1 MNTAQADKF
10 FTSINNDT
18 VKRYTDYWH
27 GVRPITVDDFFRR
40 YLFAFTSVH
49 TTWTGNV
56 RGYNSLKDLG
66 WLNDKENLLSR
77 LVDAR
82 CGMFNNRTKTIWK
95 FKEQFYS
102 NTDHFCNVEGD
113 WISYRN
119 QLVKEISGLGI
130 AKVSFT
136 LEMCFPKQAMVSC
149 IDTWGIKLY
158 ELSTDSF
165 RDKKGI
171 AMYETAEKHWIEKSI
186 DVDASPM
193 VTRSIYWDKL
203 KNRRNPRYWSYV
215 LEN

>member
-1 MNTAQADKF
+1 MNTTQANTF
-10 FTSINNDT
+10 FDSIKSDT
-18 VKRYTDYWH
+18 IKRYTDYWH
-27 GVRPITVDDFFRR
+27 GVRPVTVDDFFRR

-56 RGYNSLKDLG
+56 RGYNALKNLG
-66 WLNDKENLLSR
+66 WLENKENLRER
-77 LVDAR
+77 LTNAR
-82 CGMFNNRTKTIWK
+82 CGMHNNRTETIWK
-95 FKEQFYS
+95 FKDQFYS
-102 NTDHFCNVEGD
+102 NPELFTKVQGD

-119 QLVKEISGLGI
+119 LLVNSISGLGI

-136 LEMCFPKQAMVSC
+136 LEMCFPKEAMVSC

-158 ELSTDSF
+158 ELPTDSF
-165 RDKKGI
+165 RSKAGVE
-171 AMYETAEKHWIEKSI
+171 MYEKAEQHWIEKSV

>member
-1 MNTAQADKF
+1 MNTTEADNF
-10 FTSINNDT
+10 FDSINKST
-18 VKRYTDYWH
+18 LKRYTDYWN
-27 GVRPITVDDFFRR
+27 GVRPVTVDDFFRR

-56 RGYNSLKDLG
+56 RGYNALKNLG
-66 WLNDKENLLSR
+66 WINDKETLLSR
-77 LVDAR
+77 LISAR

-95 FKEQFYS
+95 FKDQFYS
-102 NTDHFCNVEGD
+102 NPDLFCNVEGD
-113 WISYRN
+113 WVSYRN
-119 QLVKEISGLGI
+119 KLVKEISGLGI

-136 LEMCFPKQAMVSC
+136 LEMCFPKEAMISC

-158 ELSTDSF
+158 QLPTDSF

-171 AMYETAEKHWIEKSI
+171 AMYETAEKHWVDRSI
-186 DVDASPM
+186 DIDASPT

-203 KNRRNPRYWSYV
+203 KNRRTPRYWSYV